1 MSSGASPPWHHR
13 GMAETSQRAQL
24 TVRDNSE
31 EHRFE
36 AVDESGVVA
45 GFAAYRRSDEAV
57 TFIHTVVDDAFE
69 GHGVGS
75 TLVEAAL
82 DMVRDE
88 GLRVVPRC
96 PFVAS
101 YIERHPAYAD
111 LVD

>member
-1 MSSGASPPWHHR
+1 MS
-13 GMAETSQRAQL
+13 ETSQTPQL
-24 TVRDNSE
+24 TVRDNSQDQ
-31 EHRFE
+31 RFE

-45 GFAAYRRSDEAV
+45 GFAAYRRSEKAV

-75 TLVEAAL
+75 TLVKAAL
-82 DMVRDE
+82 DAVREE
-88 GLRVVPRC
+88 GVRVVPRC

-101 YIERHPAYAD
+101 YIERHPEYAD

>member
-1 MSSGASPPWHHR
+1 
-13 GMAETSQRAQL
+13 MA
-24 TVRDNSE
+24 DM
-31 EHRFE
+31 
-36 AVDESGVVA
+36 
-45 GFAAYRRSDEAV
+45 
-57 TFIHTVVDDAFE
+57 IE
-69 GHGVGS
+69 GHGGGS

-82 DMVRDE
+82 DRVRDE